1 MADQSAGD
9 ILRAERLRRRLTLA
23 KAGALVGYSPSTL
36 SRIEL
41 GRRRLDIDS
50 LLRLAE
56 HYGIPPSRLGLAT
69 VNARHS
75 GDESGD
81 EMRRRQFLTA
91 AAVITV
97 VPASVLTRL
106 DDALVALPGAQ
117 RPVTAQTV
125 RARLAASR
133 ALFDAASYTTLV
145 AGLPELLAAA
155 HELADTSKDPAAPV
169 CVAACYDLAT
179 HILNKIGRH
188 QASRLTADRAMAYA
202 CQSGS
207 PLAIALSSRAL
218 GVVLRHEHRPLI
230 ARRVNLAAISAVE
243 ATGLITLEQRTVLT
257 QMLCSAAYSAGQGAD
272 RVGALELIG
281 TAERVVRDLPDREIR
296 PGGAAPITPAQ
307 VQLYKVGV
315 HWALGDSARALH
327 AALGLRARSVPHPR
341 TPRPAAYRPRPRLVA
356 ARPTRTSRRGAARR
370 APRSTHRTDRTPR
383 HPRHRPRPDRPPPPT
398 QQHPRTARRP
408 QPPGRSH
415 HLAARS

>member
-202 CQSGS
+202 RQSGS

-327 AALGLRARSVPHPR
+327 AALGLRPAQFR
-341 TPRPAAYRPRPRLVA
+341 TPE
-356 ARPTRTSRRGAARR
+356 RRGRLHTDLAR
-370 APRSTHRTDRTPR
+370 AWWQH
-383 HPRHRPRPDRPPPPT
+383 DRPE
-398 QQHPRTARRP
+398 QA
-408 QPPGRSH
+408 G
-415 HLAARS
+415 